1 MSANKKITR
10 RRLLQTA
17 AVFAPIAMTGC
28 ATAGRDGVHDVL
40 PDLLPDNEPLVRTT
54 DPVARSLA
62 YYSDTRDVAADDPLA
77 ATHDVKQKC
86 SNCVHSRDSVGAGRL
101 ECPMFPGRSVSK
113 DGWCS
118 IWAQG

>member
-1 MSANKKITR
+1 MSTNSKITR
-10 RRLLQTA
+10 RKLLQTA
-17 AVFAPIAMTGC
+17 AVLTPIAMTGC

-40 PDLLPDNEPLVRTT
+40 PDSEPPVRTT

-62 YYSDTRDVAADDPLA
+62 YYSDTRDVAADNPLA
-77 ATHDVKQKC
+77 ATHDVTQSC
-86 SNCVHSRDSVGAGRL
+86 SNCVHSRDSLDADRGSRRL

-113 DGWCS
+113 QGWCS